1 MERWARVDLD
11 TRRLGL
17 GGSSMDS
24 AWTGDSCLDMDSA
37 DFSFLHVARIGAVSC
52 VSLFAGFW
60 RSHGDIDRHVGIDGD
75 LSFDC
80 LACAACMFLPQLFF
94 VCVYLFLLPV
104 AQLAT
109 LAYIYRSFGG
119 ALCANPMALEFRTRI
134 NSILQ

>member
-1 MERWARVDLD
+1 MERWARMDLD

-94 VCVYLFLLPV
+94 CVRISFSAACGAIGNIGLYLSQFWWGFMCKSHGV
-104 AQLAT
+104 G
-109 LAYIYRSFGG
+109 ISDE
-119 ALCANPMALEFRTRI
+119 N
-134 NSILQ
+134 